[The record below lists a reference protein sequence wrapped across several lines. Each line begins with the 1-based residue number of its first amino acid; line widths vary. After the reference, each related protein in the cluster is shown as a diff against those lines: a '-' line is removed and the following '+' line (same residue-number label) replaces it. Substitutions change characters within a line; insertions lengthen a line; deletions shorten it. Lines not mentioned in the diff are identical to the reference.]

1 MKSDKQRLVST
12 EPAWSTY
19 IHAKGAALGMPVAGN
34 FELTGRC
41 NFGCKMCYVHNSDG
55 SDELS
60 AEQWIEIGR
69 QAAEKGMVFLLLT
82 GGEPFLRKDFKE
94 IYLALKKLGLLISI
108 NTNGSLIDD
117 EMFDFLTE
125 NPPLRMNISLY
136 GSSNETYTS
145 LCGKPMFDVVS
156 QNIIR
161 LHEAGISIRVN
172 GSITP
177 YNASDIKKLYQ
188 LAEQWNVPLKATTY
202 MFPPVRV
209 NGCKYGE
216 AQHRFSAEEAAKY
229 MLQCK
234 EQYLTPSRLAENNE
248 ELFFDD
254 EDCVGSGEHMRCR
267 AGSTAFWITW
277 DGRMLPCGM
286 FPSEGFSVAEYGFW
300 GAWQAVRGF
309 SNSIFLPEKCSRC
322 SHKKNCPACAAAC
335 LAETGRTDV
344 VPDYI
349 CEMTSTLSKMT
360 GKKYGYAAKNES
372 SIEKS
377 N

>member
-136 GSSNETYTS
+136 GSSNET
-145 LCGKPMFDVVS
+145 
-156 QNIIR
+156 
-161 LHEAGISIRVN
+161 
-172 GSITP
+172 
-177 YNASDIKKLYQ
+177 
-188 LAEQWNVPLKATTY
+188 
-202 MFPPVRV
+202 
-209 NGCKYGE
+209 
-216 AQHRFSAEEAAKY
+216 
-229 MLQCK
+229 
-234 EQYLTPSRLAENNE
+234 
-248 ELFFDD
+248 
-254 EDCVGSGEHMRCR
+254 
-267 AGSTAFWITW
+267 
-277 DGRMLPCGM
+277 
-286 FPSEGFSVAEYGFW
+286 
-300 GAWQAVRGF
+300 
-309 SNSIFLPEKCSRC
+309 
-322 SHKKNCPACAAAC
+322 
-335 LAETGRTDV
+335 
-344 VPDYI
+344 
-349 CEMTSTLSKMT
+349 
-360 GKKYGYAAKNES
+360 
-372 SIEKS
+372 
-377 N
+377 

>member
-1 MKSDKQRLVST
+1 MKSDKQRMVST

-19 IHAKGAALGMPVAGN
+19 IHVKGAALGMPVAGN

-136 GSSNETYTS
+136 GSSNETYTR

-177 YNASDIKKLYQ
+177 YNAGDIKGLYQ

-202 MFPPVRV
+202 MV
-209 NGCKYGE
+209 
-216 AQHRFSAEEAAKY
+216 
-229 MLQCK
+229 
-234 EQYLTPSRLAENNE
+234 
-248 ELFFDD
+248 
-254 EDCVGSGEHMRCR
+254 
-267 AGSTAFWITW
+267 
-277 DGRMLPCGM
+277 
-286 FPSEGFSVAEYGFW
+286 
-300 GAWQAVRGF
+300 
-309 SNSIFLPEKCSRC
+309 
-322 SHKKNCPACAAAC
+322 
-335 LAETGRTDV
+335 
-344 VPDYI
+344 
-349 CEMTSTLSKMT
+349 
-360 GKKYGYAAKNES
+360 
-372 SIEKS
+372 
-377 N
+377 